1 MIAKIIQLGLIIFF
15 ILPFAALIYY
25 FHGQLTFDLSEI
37 VSALINSVVQG
48 FWVSLIAVV
57 FGFFCSFYI
66 LSLSS
71 QPRKLLQKICI
82 IPSVL
87 PSLFT
92 ILIAFTIIQPFPM
105 GNVGVIIVLA
115 FIYSGY
121 ILSLF
126 SQAIAD
132 DVRAFL
138 PIGLVYGLNRAQ
150 FYRVILI
157 KHGRYLVFLALIV
170 FISTLTA
177 FTVPMIVSGGHSRNL
192 EILIYE
198 KMFTEF
204 KWSAALGIGL
214 IQQLVIGFSIL
225 QLSKHHSSQAQ
236 TIGITTETLSLKKY
250 SSVVYGLAVLAYLF
264 SYLGSY
270 IYLLIRAVQSPF
282 IHQVFNTELYTAI
295 SSSFFFFLTNTS
307 VFFVI
312 FICLLYLLWHL
323 KSIVFLN
330 FFTYMSTM
338 LVAACLFFWGESDYV
353 FLNYLKLSYI
363 FNVLFFVSLYKLS
376 LENKLQDLTNQKML
390 SKIYNISFSHFLFK
404 ILFPQLQNQFY
415 YLLTYLSIMSLSEF
429 AIIKISGSS
438 IRTLGSVMASYLSSY
453 RIEGAFV
460 VSCIMIGLWFV
471 SIAVYHLI
479 LSGGKFGFNK
489 KS

>member
-1 MIAKIIQLGLIIFF
+1 MTVKVIQTSLVTFF
-15 ILPFAALIYY
+15 ILPFIVLLYY
-25 FHGQLTFDLSEI
+25 FHGQLAFDFNEI
-37 VSALINSVVQG
+37 VSAFFNSVVQG
-48 FWVSLIAVV
+48 FWVSFISVL

-71 QPRKLLQKICI
+71 QYKNLIQKICL

-92 ILIAFTIIQPFPM
+92 ILIAFTLIQPFPM
-105 GNVGVIIVLA
+105 GNFGVIIVLS

-126 SQAIAD
+126 SQTIED

-138 PIGLVYGLNRAQ
+138 PISLVYGLNRIQ
-150 FYRVILI
+150 FYRIVLF
-157 KHGRYLVFLALIV
+157 KHGQYLTFLALTV

-214 IQQLVIGFSIL
+214 IQQLIIGLTILRVSKNRLSDIQTTSI
-225 QLSKHHSSQAQ
+225 KY
-236 TIGITTETLSLKKY
+236 TTLSLKRY
-250 SSVVYGLAVLAYLF
+250 SSHFFGLALLAYLF
-264 SYLGSY
+264 SYIGSY
-270 IYLLIRAVQSPF
+270 VYLIAKATQSHF
-282 IHQVFNTELYTAI
+282 ILQIFNAELYTAI
-295 SSSFFFFLTNTS
+295 YNSLFFFISNTLM
-307 VFFVI
+307 FFII
-312 FICLLYLLWHL
+312 FIFLLYLLWHL
-323 KSIVFLN
+323 QSIRFLN
-330 FFTYMSTM
+330 FFTYMSTI
-338 LVAACLFFWGESDYV
+338 LVAACLFFWGESENL
-353 FLNYLKLSYI
+353 FLNYFKLSYI

-376 LENKLQDLTNQKML
+376 LESKLQALNSQKML
-390 SKIYNISFSHFLFK
+390 SKIYNISFKDFL
-404 ILFPQLQNQFY
+404 LTVLLPQLREHIY
-415 YLLTYLSIMSLSEF
+415 YLVTILSIMSLSEF

-438 IRTLGSVMASYLSSY
+438 IKTLGSVMASYLSSY

-460 VSCIMIGLWFV
+460 VSCIMIFIWLV
-471 SIAVYHLI
+471 STTLCRLI
-479 LSGGKFGFNK
+479 FNGGKFGFNK
-489 KS
+489 ES